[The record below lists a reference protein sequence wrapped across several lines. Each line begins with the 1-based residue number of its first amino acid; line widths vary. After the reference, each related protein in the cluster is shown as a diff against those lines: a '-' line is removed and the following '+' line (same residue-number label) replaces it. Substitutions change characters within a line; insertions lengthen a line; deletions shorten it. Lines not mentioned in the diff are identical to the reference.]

1 MELNPMLTATSLLEN
16 LIKEKPDEF
25 KVNQLKTLQR
35 RVSSWRLEQ
44 LKIHQEAQSQK
55 CPIQEQ
61 SAELYISLAANAV
74 STLVQ
79 SNHG

>member
-1 MELNPMLTATSLLEN
+1 MSSLSLLKH

-25 KVNQLKTLQR
+25 QISQLKTLQR

-55 CPIQEQ
+55 SPIQEQ
-61 SAELYISLAANAV
+61 SAAYSDESEHPFWANV
-74 STLVQ
+74 YHVMG
-79 SNHG
+79 HDY